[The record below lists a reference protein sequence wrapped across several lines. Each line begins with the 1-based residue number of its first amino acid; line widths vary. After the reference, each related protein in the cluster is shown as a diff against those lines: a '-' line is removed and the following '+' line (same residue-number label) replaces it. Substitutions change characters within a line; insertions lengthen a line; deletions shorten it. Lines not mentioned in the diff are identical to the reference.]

1 MATERLYAPRIRIH
15 DVLERERAC
24 TVDLPIY
31 RDNALVGPTGAHF
44 KLSDPSGNDVI
55 ALTAV
60 SIIANV
66 ATYSISAPELP
77 KTLSLGEGY
86 MQHWRLTISGQTYEF
101 KKPTSLARSALY
113 PVISDLDLE
122 AEYSDL
128 ASIRPTSIG
137 SSYQQY
143 IDEAW
148 IQLVQRIRDLGNLE
162 YLIMSPQSLRAA
174 HKNLTFYLIFK
185 DMDSSG
191 LGEGRYLDLA
201 KEHRRQ
207 HEFDFKRLTF
217 KYDMNQDGVTDDPN
231 SARSAL
237 GVFYT
242 SAPPRV
248 FSRRGR
254 W

>member
-15 DVLERERAC
+15 DVLERARGF
-24 TVDLPIY
+24 TVDLPVY
-31 RDNALVGPTGAHF
+31 RDGVLVSPTSAHF
-44 KLSDPSGNDVI
+44 RLSDPAGNDVI
-55 ALTAV
+55 ENTAV
-60 SIIANV
+60 SIVANV
-66 ATYSISAPELP
+66 ATYTINADQLSS
-77 KTLSLGEGY
+77 TLALGEGY
-86 MQHWRLTISGQTYEF
+86 MQHWRLTISGQTYSF
-101 KKPTSLARSALY
+101 RKPTSLARSALY
-113 PVISDLDLE
+113 MVITDLDLE

-128 ASIRPTSIG
+128 ASIRPSSIG

-148 IQLVQRIRDLGNLE
+148 VQLIQRIRDLGNIE
-162 YLIMSPQSLRAA
+162 YLIMSPQSLRSA

-191 LGEGRYLDLA
+191 LGEGRYLQLA
-201 KEHRRQ
+201 QQ
-207 HEFDFKRLTF
+207 HMREFVYDFKRLSF

-231 SARSAL
+231 RNRSNL

-248 FSRRGR
+248 FGRRGR